1 MITPPKHPNRREIL
15 AAGAALSIAPLALA
29 SGRAPRS
36 ERGAGLR
43 LAFLTDTHVQ
53 PQRQG
58 GNGFATCLQHVQGQ
72 SNPPQLVI
80 FGGDNLMNVDG
91 DGGRERA
98 PEQLNTWNTVVKNEL
113 GTPARYVIGNHDIL
127 VMDPVDGKKWAADAF
142 GLDSRFYT
150 FDQSGW
156 RFIVLDSTSPN
167 SLRGQG
173 GGYKGLLDEEQ
184 FDWLARTLRD
194 TPDTRPVCVVS
205 HIPIFAA
212 CTFFDGDNE
221 KSGNWQVPGAWMHI
235 DARKLKDLFH
245 THRTASGTPKVRL
258 CLSGHIHLADTVEYL
273 GVKYACCGAV
283 SGGWWGGAYQEF
295 QPGYAMVDLFD
306 DGTSAVEYV
315 AYGWEAK
322 P

>member
-29 SGRAPRS
+29 SGRAPRP

-58 GNGFATCLQHVQGQ
+58 DKGFATCLQHVQGQ

-98 PEQLNTWNTVVKNEL
+98 PEQLNTWNAVVKNEL
-113 GTPARYVIGNHDIL
+113 GTPARYAIGNHDIL
-127 VMDPVDGKKWAADAF
+127 AMDPVDGKKWAADAF
-142 GLDSRFYT
+142 GLDARYDT
-150 FDQSGW
+150 FDQGAW
-156 RFIVLDSTSPN
+156 RFVVLDSTSPN

-212 CTFFDGDNE
+212 CPFFDGDNE

-245 THRTASGTPKVRL
+245 AHRTASGTPKVRL

-283 SGGWWGGAYQEF
+283 SGSWWGGAYQEF

-306 DGTSAVEYV
+306 DGTSTVEYV
-315 AYGWEAK
+315 TYGWEAK